1 LTAGDDA
8 QEYARLKLKGDTMNI
23 HEYQAKEIFAR
34 FGIPVPAGTVV
45 RTPAEAEAVA
55 ARIGKPVVVKAQVL
69 VGGRGKAGGV
79 KIANTPAEAKEK
91 AAQILGMDIKGEKVQ
106 KVLVTEAVDIAREIY
121 VGVVLDRRAQRPVI
135 MASAEGGVEIEI
147 TAKENPSAIR
157 RVQVDPL
164 QGIHSFTARNLAAEL
179 AGNAELAKPMADIIE
194 KLYRV
199 FDECDASLAEI
210 NPLVVTKDGRVL
222 AIDAKLNFD
231 DNALYRHADIEA
243 MRDTEAED
251 AGEAK
256 ARAEGLSFVRLSGNV
271 GCIVNGAGL
280 AMATMDLVK
289 EFGGQPAN
297 FLDIGGSSRPE
308 KVVTALTIIT
318 SDKSVRSILFNIF
331 GGITRCD
338 DVARGLV
345 IAFNQ
350 MNLKLPV
357 VVRLTGTNEKEARE
371 ILKQIPS
378 LHSAETM
385 DEAVKKAIQLAA

>member
-1 LTAGDDA
+1 
-8 QEYARLKLKGDTMNI
+8 MNI

-34 FGIPVPAGTVV
+34 FGIPVPPGRVV
-45 RTPAEAEAVA
+45 RTAEEAEAA
-55 ARIGKPVVVKAQVL
+55 AKEIGKPVVVKAQVL

-79 KIANTPAEAKEK
+79 KLAQTPAEAKEK
-91 AAQILGMDIKGEKVQ
+91 AAQILGMDIKGETVRR
-106 KVLVTEAVDIAREIY
+106 VLVTEAVDIAREIY
-121 VGVVLDRRAQRPVI
+121 VSVVLDRRAQKPLI

-147 TAKENPSAIR
+147 TAKEKPEAIK
-157 RVQVDPL
+157 RVHVDPL
-164 QGIHSFTARNLAAEL
+164 YGVQSFAARNLAAAL
-179 AGNAELAKPMADIIE
+179 AGSAELARPMADIIE

-199 FDECDASLAEI
+199 YEQNDASLAEI
-210 NPLVVTKDGRVL
+210 NPLVITKDNRVI
-222 AIDAKLNFD
+222 AIDAKMNFD
-231 DNALYRHADIEA
+231 DNALERHPEIEA
-243 MRDTEAED
+243 LRDRDAED
-251 AGEAK
+251 AGEGK

-289 EFGGQPAN
+289 EYGGQPAN

-308 KVVTALTIIT
+308 KVVTALGIIT
-318 SDKSVRSILFNIF
+318 ADKSVRSILFNIF

-371 ILKQIPS
+371 ILKQVPS
-378 LHSAETM
+378 LHPAETM
-385 DEAVKKAIQLAA
+385 DEAVKKAIALAA

>member
-1 LTAGDDA
+1 
-8 QEYARLKLKGDTMNI
+8 M
-23 HEYQAKEIFAR
+23 HPF
-34 FGIPVPAGTVV
+34 V
-45 RTPAEAEAVA
+45 
-55 ARIGKPVVVKAQVL
+55 
-69 VGGRGKAGGV
+69 
-79 KIANTPAEAKEK
+79 
-91 AAQILGMDIKGEKVQ
+91 
-106 KVLVTEAVDIAREIY
+106 
-121 VGVVLDRRAQRPVI
+121 
-135 MASAEGGVEIEI
+135 
-147 TAKENPSAIR
+147 
-157 RVQVDPL
+157 
-164 QGIHSFTARNLAAEL
+164 ARNLAAEL
-179 AGNAELAKPMADIIE
+179 AGSAELARPMADVIE

-199 FDECDASLAEI
+199 YEANDASLAEI
-210 NPLVVTKDGRVL
+210 NPLVVTTAGAVL

-231 DNALYRHADIEA
+231 DNALERHAEIEA
-243 MRDTEAED
+243 LRDREAED

-289 EFGGQPAN
+289 EYGGQPAN

-318 SDKSVRSILFNIF
+318 SDRSVRSILFNIF

-345 IAFNQ
+345 TAFKQ
-350 MNLKLPV
+350 MNLTLPV
-357 VVRLTGTNEKEARE
+357 VVRLTGTNEREARE

-385 DEAVKKAIQLAA
+385 DEAVKNAIALAA

>member
-1 LTAGDDA
+1 
-8 QEYARLKLKGDTMNI
+8 MNI

-34 FGIPVPAGTVV
+34 YGIPVPPGTVV
-45 RTPAEAEAVA
+45 RTPAEAESVA
-55 ARIGKPVVVKAQVL
+55 ASIGKPVVVKAQVL

-79 KIANTPAEAKEK
+79 KIAQTPAEAKEK
-91 AAQILGMDIKGEKVQ
+91 AAAILGMDIKGEKVQ

-121 VGVVLDRRAQRPVI
+121 VGVVMDRRAQKPLI

-147 TAKENPSAIR
+147 TAKEKPEAIK
-157 RVQVDPL
+157 RVHVDPL
-164 QGIHSFTARNLAAEL
+164 YGVQSFAARNLAGEL

-199 FDECDASLAEI
+199 FDGTDASLAEI

-231 DNALYRHADIEA
+231 DNALYRHTDIEA

-251 AGEAK
+251 AGETT
-256 ARAEGLSFVRLSGNV
+256 ARAEGLSFVRLAGNV

-289 EFGGQPAN
+289 EYGGRPAN

-345 IAFNQ
+345 TAFNQ
-350 MNLKLPV
+350 MDLKLPV

-378 LHSAETM
+378 LHTAETM

>member
-1 LTAGDDA
+1 
-8 QEYARLKLKGDTMNI
+8 MNI

-34 FGIPVPAGTVV
+34 FGIPVPSGTVV
-45 RTPAEAEAVA
+45 RTPAEAESVA

-79 KIANTPAEAKEK
+79 KIAQTPAEAKEK
-91 AAQILGMDIKGEKVQ
+91 AAAILGMDIKGEKVQ

-121 VGVVLDRRAQRPVI
+121 VGVVMDRRAQKPLI

-147 TAKENPSAIR
+147 TAKEKPQAIK
-157 RVQVDPL
+157 RVHVDPL
-164 QGIHSFTARNLAAEL
+164 YGVPSFAARNLAAEL
-179 AGNAELAKPMADIIE
+179 AGNAEIAKPMTDIIE

-231 DNALYRHADIEA
+231 DNALYRHTDIEA

-251 AGEAK
+251 AGETM
-256 ARAEGLSFVRLSGNV
+256 ARAEGLSFVRLAGNV

-289 EFGGQPAN
+289 EYGGQPAN

-318 SDKSVRSILFNIF
+318 ADKSVRSILFNIF